1 MQYAAEAT
9 THHAFVTRVTEL
21 MKVQEI
27 SATKLAHLLEESE
40 STVKN
45 MLYKGTA
52 CTRERLVQLAR
63 VLGTTV
69 EYLGTGSDT
78 TKIDDSVSLM
88 VQSPEQ
94 LAFTL
99 GILVKEPPAIV
110 VESVLRTL
118 PMPLRLLCEYGLTPE
133 STRAVLVNTD
143 ALKSVVSRNDI
154 ILVDISQKSLH
165 EGVYLISIR
174 DSVVLRQVSPV
185 ITGFALTSTN
195 PNILGTTVPID
206 PETGL
211 PKNADTRVIAKV
223 VCRMSLSAL

>member
-9 THHAFVTRVTEL
+9 THAAFVTRVTEL
-21 MKVQEI
+21 MKVREI
-27 SATKLAHLLEESE
+27 SATKLAQLLEESE

-45 MLYKGTA
+45 MLYKGTS

-63 VLGTTV
+63 VLETTV
-69 EYLGTGSDT
+69 EYLATGSDI
-78 TKIDDSVSLM
+78 TKADDVSLM

-99 GILVKEPPAIV
+99 GILAKEPPAIV

-118 PMPLRLLCEYGLTPE
+118 PMPLRLLSEYGLTPE

-154 ILVDISQKSLH
+154 ILVDISQKTLH

-211 PKNADTRVIAKV
+211 PKNAGTRVIAKV

>member
-9 THHAFVTRVTEL
+9 SHQAFVTRVSEL
-21 MKVQEI
+21 MKTREM
-27 SATKLAHLLEESE
+27 SATKLSQLLEESE

-52 CTRERLVQLAR
+52 CTRERLIQLAR
-63 VLGTTV
+63 VLETTV
-69 EYLGTGSDT
+69 EYLGTGSELT
-78 TKIDDSVSLM
+78 LSDDSASLL

-99 GILVKEPPAIV
+99 GVLSVEPPAIV

-118 PMPLRLLCEYGLTPE
+118 PMPLRLLSEYGLTPE

-143 ALKSVVSRNDI
+143 ALKTVISRNDI
-154 ILVDISQKSLH
+154 ILVDISQKTLH

-206 PETGL
+206 PQTGL
-211 PKNADTRVIAKV
+211 PKNGDTRVIAKV
-223 VCRMSLSAL
+223 VCRMSFSAL